1 MRKIYTLWVALLIT
15 VLTYA
20 QAPQK
25 FSYQAVVRDGSDN
38 LITGTT
44 VGMKISILSGSISGA
59 VVYSESQSPLA
70 NANGIISVEI
80 GAGTPISGTL
90 SSIDWSADNYFIKTE
105 IDPTGGSSY
114 SISGTTQLLSV
125 PYALYAANSGSSTP
139 GPQGPAGPVGP
150 AGADGATGPQGP
162 IGLTGATGP
171 QGPIGPI
178 GLTGATG
185 STGPQ
190 GAVGL
195 TGATGPQGPAGND
208 GATGPQGPIG
218 LTGLTGATGPQG
230 PIGLTG
236 PTGATGSTGPQGP
249 IGLTGLT
256 GATGP
261 QGPIGL
267 TGPAGATGSTG
278 PQGPIGLT
286 GATGAT
292 GPQGPIGLTGATGAT
307 GSTGPQGPIGLTG
320 ATGPQGPAGND
331 GATGPA
337 GATGATGPQGPA
349 GPAGADGASGAAIN
363 DATTST
369 TTTWSSDK
377 INSVVGTTADG
388 SETKITAGSNTTITG
403 TGTTGNPYIV
413 NSSAGGFTHY
423 IGELYQGGIIV
434 AVWKEAGVEKGLIAS
449 LTNLGTQ
456 GQPTNVWSTVATTSI
471 ATGGNPTLGRSL
483 NDGNANTNAIIA
495 QGATNG
501 AAKLC
506 SDFTNTDTGTG
517 IYTDWYLPSIMEL
530 DQCRNATLFVNL
542 ILGDTN
548 GFQFVKY
555 WSSTETAATNAYYK
569 DFLNHLIAPLGKSTT
584 NTMFI
589 RAVRRF

>member
-236 PTGATGSTGPQGP
+236 P
-249 IGLTGLT
+249 
-256 GATGP
+256 
-261 QGPIGL
+261 
-267 TGPAGATGSTG
+267 AGATGSTG

-286 GATGAT
+286 GATGA
-292 GPQGPIGLTGATGAT
+292 
-307 GSTGPQGPIGLTG
+307 TGPQGPIGLTG